1 MRISPSKPM
10 IFFSQETFKYVV
22 IISISILK
30 FRRLCD
36 QDTIVSCVG
45 KYRKSAR
52 TSSFTASMNISNA
65 LKLNQFN
72 SIHLSELHHQ

>member
-1 MRISPSKPM
+1 MNE
-10 IFFSQETFKYVV
+10 QANDDY
-22 IISISILK
+22 SIMKKQGKI
-30 FRRLCD
+30 D

-52 TSSFTASMNISNA
+52 TSSFAASMNISNA